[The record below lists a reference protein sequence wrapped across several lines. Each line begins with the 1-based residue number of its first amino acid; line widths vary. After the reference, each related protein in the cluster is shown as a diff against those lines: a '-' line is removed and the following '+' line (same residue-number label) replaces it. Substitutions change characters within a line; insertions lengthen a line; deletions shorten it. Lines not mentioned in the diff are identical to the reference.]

1 VLVWQHSSCAM
12 QAPSGAHVRAPAA
25 LGSPFTTPLGKFGVA
40 AAAGACISPGSCTPH
55 FVSPVRSDR

>member
-1 VLVWQHSSCAM
+1 M